1 MGDITKS
8 QISTKNLVLSA
19 LFTALISIS
28 AFIIIPMV
36 PVSITGQS
44 FFVLT
49 AGYFLGSK
57 YGALSCALYMLLGLI
72 GLPIF
77 SGGRGGYQAI
87 FMPSFG
93 FIIGFIIAAALV
105 GYLSRK
111 YKPVEFKNI
120 FLIFLIGTLTI
131 SLFGLIYMA
140 GYFYIT
146 ARDTFNLFNII
157 KSGFLLF
164 LPGDIFKVFLATLL
178 AKRAGFLIKNN

>member
-1 MGDITKS
+1 
-8 QISTKNLVLSA
+8 
-19 LFTALISIS
+19 
-28 AFIIIPMV
+28 
-36 PVSITGQS
+36 
-44 FFVLT
+44 
-49 AGYFLGSK
+49 
-57 YGALSCALYMLLGLI
+57 
-72 GLPIF
+72 
-77 SGGRGGYQAI
+77 
-87 FMPSFG
+87 MPSFG